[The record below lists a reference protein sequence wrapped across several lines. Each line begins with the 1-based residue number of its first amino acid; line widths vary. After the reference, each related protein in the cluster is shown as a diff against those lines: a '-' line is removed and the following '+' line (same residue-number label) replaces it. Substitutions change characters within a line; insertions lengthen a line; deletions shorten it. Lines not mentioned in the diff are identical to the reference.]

1 MPTALWDETRPAA
14 NVALK
19 GEATVLIDLHTHT
32 YPKSDDS
39 FVSADELV
47 DAARASGLDGVCI
60 TEHDD
65 FWTPDAAAE
74 LTRRHGILV
83 LPGAEINTDAG
94 HVLVFG
100 LHRYRFG
107 MHKPTFLRAEA
118 DSLGAVLIAAH
129 PYRRR
134 FLADP
139 GSDPDVRA
147 EMLQRA
153 VSDPMLRL
161 FDAVESCNGRGAD
174 VENRFAEDLRQYL
187 ALPGTGG
194 SDTHYPQQMGTAAT
208 LFQRRIT
215 SLDDLIAE
223 LKAGRMRPVDLTA
236 ARQPI
241 PSAC

>member
-1 MPTALWDETRPAA
+1 M
-14 NVALK
+14 
-19 GEATVLIDLHTHT
+19 LIDLHNHT

-39 FVSADELV
+39 FMSADDLV
-47 DAARASGLDGVCI
+47 DSARRAGLDGVCI

-65 FWTPDAAAE
+65 FWTFDDAAA

-134 FLADP
+134 FLKEP
-139 GSDPDVRA
+139 GSDPAIRA
-147 EMLQRA
+147 EMLERA
-153 VSDPMLRL
+153 VADPPLRL
-161 FDAVESCNGRGAD
+161 FDAIESLNGRGSEE
-174 VENRFAEDLRQYL
+174 ENRFSRDLGDQL
-187 ALPGTGG
+187 VLPGVGG
-194 SDTHYPQQMGTAAT
+194 SDAHRVHQIGTAAT
-208 LFQRRIT
+208 QFHRRIE
-215 SLDDLIAE
+215 SLEDLITE
-223 LKAGRMRPVDLTA
+223 IRFGRMEPIALTTTT
-236 ARQPI
+236 
-241 PSAC
+241 PSTTAKVG

>member
-1 MPTALWDETRPAA
+1 M
-14 NVALK
+14 
-19 GEATVLIDLHTHT
+19 LIDLHTHT

-39 FVSADELV
+39 FVSPDELV
-47 DAARASGLDGVCI
+47 DAARVAGLDGVCL

-65 FWTPDAAAE
+65 FWPQDAAAD

-107 MHKPTFLRAEA
+107 MHKPAFLRAEA

-139 GSDPDVRA
+139 GRDPDARA

-153 VSDPMLRL
+153 VADPMLRL
-161 FDAVESCNGRGAD
+161 FDAVESRNGRGSDA
-174 VENRFAEDLRQYL
+174 ENRFAEDLRRQL
-187 ALPGTGG
+187 ARPGAGG
-194 SDTHYPQQMGTAAT
+194 SDTHYLHQMGTAAT
-208 LFQRRIT
+208 LFQHRIA

-236 ARQPI
+236 ARQPV